1 MRRLCFFAFFLLLL
15 GSAHAQAQ
23 APSLEEALAHNAMVR
38 LHVIANSDTAEDQRV
53 KLLVRDA
60 LLDAYGAEL
69 ACSEP
74 EAVRERIDRL
84 LPEMGECARQAAQAA
99 GFDGPVTIGFDREQ
113 FPTRSYEGVRI
124 PAGTYDALCVRLGDA
139 AGQNWWCVMY
149 PPLCLLAPDL
159 TEAAALAQP
168 SQAKAPQTGIYPF
181 ESAFLR
187 WLRTLPFWHKEDLQ
201 CESESSNLPR

>member
-1 MRRLCFFAFFLLLL
+1 MRRLCFLVMFLLLCASVPAL
-15 GSAHAQAQ
+15 SE
-23 APSLEEALAHNAMVR
+23 APSLEEALAQDVLVR
-38 LHVIANSDTAEDQRV
+38 LHVIANSDTAEDQHI

-60 LLDAYGAEL
+60 LLNAYGAAL
-69 ACSEP
+69 SCAEP
-74 EAVRERIDRL
+74 DAVRERIALL
-84 LPEMGECARQAAQAA
+84 LPEMSDCARAAARAA

-113 FPTRSYEGVRI
+113 FPTRSYEGVQV

-168 SQAKAPQTGIYPF
+168 SQAQQTNVYPF

-187 WLRTLPFWHKEDLQ
+187 WLRSLPFWHKED
-201 CESESSNLPR
+201 

>member
-1 MRRLCFFAFFLLLL
+1 MRRLCFLVLFLLLC
-15 GSAHAQAQ
+15 GSALAQSE
-23 APSLEEALAHNAMVR
+23 APSLEEALAQDVLVR
-38 LHVIANSDTAEDQRV
+38 LHVIANSDAAEDQRI

-60 LLDAYGAEL
+60 LLNAYGAAL
-69 ACSEP
+69 SYTEP
-74 EAVRERIDRL
+74 DAVRERIVLL
-84 LPEMGECARQAAQAA
+84 LPEMVDCARAAAQEA
-99 GFDGPVTIGFDREQ
+99 GFDGPVTIDYGREQ
-113 FPTRSYEGVRI
+113 FPTRSYEGVQV

-168 SQAKAPQTGIYPF
+168 SQAQAGQTKVYPF

-187 WLRTLPFWHKEDLQ
+187 WLRSLPFWH
-201 CESESSNLPR
+201 